1 MYFRSRKN
9 NSACFGTIISKNI
22 IFTQVH
28 CIKDPYSSFE
38 EDFELSSVMVTF
50 GKSDEKTEIAVKSF
64 VIHPDYSNIT
74 FENNVALLKLSKDI
88 EFNEYIRP
96 IASQTGNRRTGSN
109 LTDTKI
115 TEEIKMLRSF
125 TAFFPVIHKLR
136 NS

>member
-1 MYFRSRKN
+1 
-9 NSACFGTIISKNI
+9 
-22 IFTQVH
+22 
-28 CIKDPYSSFE
+28 
-38 EDFELSSVMVTF
+38 MVTV
-50 GKSDEKTEIAVKSF
+50 GNSEEKTEIAVKSF

-125 TAFFPVIHKLR
+125 TALFPVIHKLR